1 LLEQRLAAAAER
13 ALEEARRAVDAHARP
28 LDEQVDVAVAR
39 AAEEITVRAG
49 AHLTLELESGSTRR
63 LT

>member
-13 ALEEARRAVDAHARP
+13 ALEEARRAVDAHTRP

-39 AAEEITVRAG
+39 AAEEITG
-49 AHLTLELESGSTRR
+49 AHLTFELESGSTRR